1 MRLFVSVFKA
11 WVNFKTD
18 FLCLIVSLQ
27 HVCPSAFCLTHWE
40 GRRIPLHQRREEG
53 ATGPDTFVPLSQRAI
68 YHVYSDIRKGPVLT
82 LIFNGILTSTCR
94 LIYDMRTDRVNT
106 NILYINRAVPLQS
119 PFFCYNVYVFTK
131 KQRTKEKIT
140 GDKRSVCNKW
150 WNNRSAVTITLRQ
163 KINSWEGNEQKQI
176 LFNINIQFSKTI
188 ALTKQFLIQTL
199 NNFWHF
205 VWREEMEACSFWSP
219 NEIIKMVDLRLATIV
234 IRN

>member
-1 MRLFVSVFKA
+1 MSYSIHSTCLACFLLSRYTA
-11 WVNFKTD
+11 WWIRN
-18 FLCLIVSLQ
+18 
-27 HVCPSAFCLTHWE
+27 PS
-40 GRRIPLHQRREEG
+40 
-53 ATGPDTFVPLSQRAI
+53 SQRETKKTMKELRSLWLAQWVIHHI
-68 YHVYSDIRKGPVLT
+68 YQDIQKGPVLT
-82 LIFNGILTSTCR
+82 LIFNGILTWTCR

-188 ALTKQFLIQTL
+188 ARLTKQFFIQT
-199 NNFWHF
+199 
-205 VWREEMEACSFWSP
+205 
-219 NEIIKMVDLRLATIV
+219 
-234 IRN
+234 